1 MTLEQIRI
9 KIGKKVVRQYKDD
22 KEVSM
27 SKLNRLRDVSD
38 SIMDWKVS
46 TVKEN
51 MMDIENT
58 IWQTRGCF
66 QTTCSE
72 WDRTNMDEKVKLLK
86 DLADNHDLDV
96 FQLSMRMKVMGVED
110 FNKDITDL
118 DLVMAM
124 SEIIDYLLK
133 DKK

>member
-9 KIGKKVVRQYKDD
+9 KIVEKVVGQYKDD

-27 SKLNRLRDVSD
+27 SKRNRLMEVSD

-72 WDRTNMDEKVKLLK
+72 WDRTNIDEKVKLLK

-133 DKK
+133 DK

>member
-9 KIGKKVVRQYKDD
+9 KTGKKVVGQYKDD
-22 KEVSM
+22 KEASM
-27 SKLNRLRDVSD
+27 SKLNRLMDVSD
-38 SIMDWKVS
+38 SIMDWEVS

-51 MMDIENT
+51 MMDIEHT

-72 WDRTNMDEKVKLLK
+72 WDRTNIDEKVKLLK

-96 FQLSMRMKVMGVED
+96 FQLSMRMKIMGVED

-124 SEIIDYLLK
+124 SKIIDYLLK